1 MRSRDHLNEHKP
13 PKSSNIFFTS
23 AVLLVM
29 TKEDQ
34 NTIIAIWND
43 MVLRK
48 RLDNDPYGLSQ
59 EELTALAANDELQD
73 MIEFVATEV
82 YLEQYIKL

>member
-1 MRSRDHLNEHKP
+1 
-13 PKSSNIFFTS
+13 
-23 AVLLVM
+23 M

-59 EELTALAANDELQD
+59 EELIALAANDELQD

>member
-1 MRSRDHLNEHKP
+1 
-13 PKSSNIFFTS
+13 
-23 AVLLVM
+23 
-29 TKEDQ
+29 
-34 NTIIAIWND
+34 

-59 EELTALAANDELQD
+59 EELIALAANDELQD

>member
-1 MRSRDHLNEHKP
+1 
-13 PKSSNIFFTS
+13 
-23 AVLLVM
+23 M

-48 RLDNDPYGLSQ
+48 RLEDDPYGLSH

-73 MIEFVATEV
+73 MIEFVATEA

>member
-1 MRSRDHLNEHKP
+1 
-13 PKSSNIFFTS
+13 
-23 AVLLVM
+23 
-29 TKEDQ
+29 
-34 NTIIAIWND
+34 

-59 EELTALAANDELQD
+59 EELTALAANEELQD

>member
-1 MRSRDHLNEHKP
+1 
-13 PKSSNIFFTS
+13 
-23 AVLLVM
+23 M

-34 NTIIAIWND
+34 NTIIAVWND

-48 RLDNDPYGLSQ
+48 RLEDDPYGLSQ

-73 MIEFVATEV
+73 MIKFVATEA
-82 YLEQYIKL
+82 YLERYIKL

>member
-1 MRSRDHLNEHKP
+1 
-13 PKSSNIFFTS
+13 
-23 AVLLVM
+23 M

-59 EELTALAANDELQD
+59 EELTALAANDELQE
-73 MIEFVATEV
+73 MIQFVATEA
-82 YLEQYIKL
+82 YFEQYIKL

>member
-1 MRSRDHLNEHKP
+1 
-13 PKSSNIFFTS
+13 
-23 AVLLVM
+23 
-29 TKEDQ
+29 
-34 NTIIAIWND
+34 

-73 MIEFVATEV
+73 MIEFVATEA

>member
-1 MRSRDHLNEHKP
+1 
-13 PKSSNIFFTS
+13 
-23 AVLLVM
+23 M

-59 EELTALAANDELQD
+59 EELTALAANEELQD
-73 MIEFVATEV
+73 MIEFVTTEV

>member
-1 MRSRDHLNEHKP
+1 
-13 PKSSNIFFTS
+13 
-23 AVLLVM
+23 M

-34 NTIIAIWND
+34 TTIIAIWND

-59 EELTALAANDELQD
+59 EELTALAANEELQD
-73 MIEFVATEV
+73 MIEFVTTEV

>member
-1 MRSRDHLNEHKP
+1 
-13 PKSSNIFFTS
+13 
-23 AVLLVM
+23 M

-34 NTIIAIWND
+34 NTIIAVWND

-59 EELTALAANDELQD
+59 KELTALAANDELQD
-73 MIEFVATEV
+73 MIEFVATEA

>member
-1 MRSRDHLNEHKP
+1 
-13 PKSSNIFFTS
+13 
-23 AVLLVM
+23 M

-34 NTIIAIWND
+34 NTIIAVWND

-59 EELTALAANDELQD
+59 EELTALAANDELQY

-82 YLEQYIKL
+82 YLEQCIKL